1 MLFPVR
7 CYTCNTVLAHLHPEY
22 DRKVKSGE
30 HAHTALGHLNV
41 HRMCCRRMFL
51 GYVDI
56 ISDQLH
62 NGNVD
67 IALDRG
73 GTVLQRRATH
83 TRMVG
88 CD

>member
-1 MLFPVR
+1 
-7 CYTCNTVLAHLHPEY
+7 
-22 DRKVKSGE
+22 
-30 HAHTALGHLNV
+30 
-41 HRMCCRRMFL
+41 MCCRRMFL

-56 ISDQLH
+56 ISDQLD

-67 IALDRG
+67 VALDRG

-83 TRMVG
+83 TRVVG